1 MTEPTIRNLEALLDA
16 SLPEF
21 MSSLRAQ
28 TEWGWQDDD
37 QGRAFLALE
46 SLRQWLLDD
55 PGDAAPRA
63 WVTVETLVATH
74 DAVLLNALAVGLLEG
89 HWPRRHLKLMGAQT
103 RARRDAP

>member
-1 MTEPTIRNLEALLDA
+1 MTEPTIHNLEARLDA

-46 SLRQWLLDD
+46 SLRQWLLNDA
-55 PGDAAPRA
+55 GDAAPRA
-63 WVTVETLVATH
+63 WVTVEALVATH
-74 DAVLLNALAVGLLEG
+74 DSVLLNALAVGLLEG
-89 HWPRRHLKLMGAQT
+89 HWPRPHLKRMGAQT
-103 RARRDAP
+103 RALRDEP